1 MFMISFRH
9 MHHRYD
15 LSLVLAC
22 YNEAETFSQSVKNI
36 ISVLDKTDWTY
47 EIIFVDDKSTDN
59 TVQLIKQVLKKYPR
73 KHLSAIYHETNQGRG
88 KTVTDGFFK
97 AQGRV
102 VGFID
107 IDLEIPAW
115 YIPRA
120 VEAINAGS
128 DAAIGWRVY
137 DINFKGLIRW
147 LASKGYMWLRAKL
160 LDINLKDTES
170 GFKFFSR
177 EKILPVLKT
186 CQDPHWFWDTE
197 IVARSL
203 RAGLNFSEIPVV
215 FIRRYDKAST
225 VKLLPDT
232 IDYLKKLIHYRHK
245 LKLRA

>member
-1 MFMISFRH
+1 

-22 YNEAETFSQSVKNI
+22 YNEGEIFTQSVKEI
-36 ISVLDKTDWTY
+36 ISVLDKTDWSY
-47 EIIFVDDKSTDN
+47 EIIFVDDASVDN
-59 TVQLIKQVLKKYPR
+59 TVQLIKQVIRKYPR
-73 KHLSAIYHETNQGRG
+73 KALSALYHTHNQGRG
-88 KTVTDGFFK
+88 KTVTDGFLQ

-107 IDLEIPAW
+107 VDLEIPAW

-120 VEAINAGS
+120 VEAIQAGA

-137 DINFKGLIRW
+137 DLNLKGLIRW
-147 LASKGYMWLRAKL
+147 LASKGYMWLRRQMLGIK
-160 LDINLKDTES
+160 LKDTES

-197 IVARSL
+197 IVARAIK
-203 RAGLNFSEIPVV
+203 AGLNIREIPVV
-215 FIRRYDKAST
+215 FIRRQDKTST
-225 VKLLPDT
+225 VRLLPDT
-232 IDYLKKLIHYRHK
+232 LDYLKKLIHYRHQ
-245 LKLRA
+245 LKLS